1 MTWTSLSTSPKALID
16 TTVLIKSLLGAGI
29 NRELLMM
36 ARTSVFFEPV
46 ISNVCL
52 LEFVRNASMGLSTS
66 QKLHRDPYT
75 WEEIQLFLD
84 YFIYPVVGDTGPVNS
99 AFSRENA
106 EVIERFTKVA
116 TLREVLED
124 LTSITND
131 ETQTL
136 IESQDIDERL
146 EKFDLQ
152 DFHVWATAIETGCDY
167 IVTDNHKH
175 FPARI
180 GSIQR
185 VTPKEFKRIMV

>member
-36 ARTSVFFEPV
+36 ARTTVFFEPV

-52 LEFVRNASMGLSTS
+52 LEFVRNASKGLSTS
-66 QKLHRDPYT
+66 QKFHRDPYT
-75 WEEIQLFLD
+75 WEEIQHFLD
-84 YFIYPVVGDTGPVNS
+84 YFIYPIVGDKGPVNS

-116 TLREVLED
+116 TLREVLDD
-124 LTSITND
+124 LTSLTDD

-136 IESQDIDERL
+136 IENQEIDESL

-152 DFHVWATAIETGCDY
+152 DFHVWTTAIETGCQY
-167 IVTDNHKH
+167 IITDNRKH
-175 FPARI
+175 FPAQI

-185 VTPKEFKRIMV
+185 ITPKEFKGIIV